1 MPTLILLKQPKDGVT
16 REELIAYLKNVHGPR
31 SAQMPTVKNYTL
43 LVQADPA
50 TEPAIGPDREYY
62 DAIETLPVDIDKTPY
77 DTVEIHEFETM
88 EDLLTARNST
98 ADQAAAEGMTDLV
111 DYESEIAIVL
121 REKEISNQ
129 VTTGYDT
136 IDE

>member
-1 MPTLILLKQPKDGVT
+1 
-16 REELIAYLKNVHGPR
+16 
-31 SAQMPTVKNYTL
+31 MPTVKNYTL

-121 REKEISNQ
+121 REKEISNE